1 VNSRNERG
9 VTPFDVLLDLALD
22 EPDLALRARCV
33 LANDDVDEVAA
44 LLSEP
49 HCAVG
54 LSDAGAH
61 VSQLCDAPQATDLL
75 GNWVRG
81 RKAISLEMAI
91 RKLSGAQAD
100 MLGLPDRGYLRTG
113 MCADV
118 VVFDADTVA
127 PGAIRRVRD
136 FPANSERLTAD
147 NPTGVQHVLVNGYA
161 YPRRRPAG
169 QHHAASGSTRAPGG
183 APARPRRT
191 VTLRLAC
198 SSSVTTRCS
207 KSSSRRRA
215 FQREVRRA
223 TAGVVRST

>member
-1 VNSRNERG
+1 
-9 VTPFDVLLDLALD
+9 LALD
-22 EPDLALRARCV
+22 EPDLALRARCI

-75 GNWVRG
+75 GNWVRV

-100 MLGLPDRGYLRTG
+100 MLGLPDRGYLRNG

-147 NPTGVQHVLVNGYA
+147 NPTGVQHVLVNGTPIRA
-161 YPRRRPAG
+161 DGQQVNTTLRPGRLVRPAAR
-169 QHHAASGSTRAPGG
+169 QLASGAH
-183 APARPRRT
+183 
-191 VTLRLAC
+191 
-198 SSSVTTRCS
+198 
-207 KSSSRRRA
+207 
-215 FQREVRRA
+215 
-223 TAGVVRST
+223 